1 MSQLS
6 HYRDVSGSN
15 VRQQLCEGTGG
26 QPEVGWTRTGVYKE
40 ETHQVWSSRISFP
53 QHTSVL
59 IAEAGVTRLKQRLV
73 AS

>member
-15 VRQQLCEGTGG
+15 VRQLCEGTGG

-40 ETHQVWSSRISFP
+40 EMHQVWSSRISFP
-53 QHTSVL
+53 LHTSVL
-59 IAEAGVTRLKQRLV
+59 IAEAEVTRLKQRLV